1 MLPEITLK
9 RRIAVKGLNVLK
21 IPDEEEKN
29 MKEDI
34 REDIKAFYG
43 GIAKTVTNS
52 GSGSCCNASCCGDSL
67 KDTKLFEYE
76 GDFLNGLPEEAV
88 NASLGCANPLSFA
101 NLQPGETVLD
111 LGSGGGID
119 VLISSRLVGQTGKVY
134 GLDMTDDMLALANH
148 NLLKSGVKNVE
159 FLKGYIE
166 EIPLSDEQV
175 DVVTSNCVINLSEDK
190 EKVLEEAYRVLKPG
204 GRLAVADIIEMK
216 DVSDGVKEN
225 LKLWLGCIAGALT
238 VEKYQRY
245 LKRAG
250 FKSIEVEPVTHY
262 TKELIRDLTTDMN
275 LGDLYAQMDEDEL
288 DGAFAAAYIKAV
300 K

>member
-1 MLPEITLK
+1 
-9 RRIAVKGLNVLK
+9 
-21 IPDEEEKN
+21 
-29 MKEDI
+29 MKDDI
-34 REDIKAFYG
+34 REDIKTFYG

-52 GSGSCCNASCCGDSL
+52 GSGSCCTGSCCGDGL
-67 KDTKLFEYE
+67 KDTKLFEYD

-148 NLLKSGVKNVE
+148 NRLISGVKNVE

-166 EIPLSDEQV
+166 DIPLPDEQV

-190 EKVLEEAYRVLKPG
+190 EKVLEEAYRVLKR

-216 DVSDGVKEN
+216 EVSDGVKEN

-250 FKSIEVEPVTHY
+250 FKSIEVEPVTRY
-262 TKELIRDLTTDMN
+262 TKELIRDLTKDMN
-275 LGDLYAQMDEDEL
+275 LGDLYAQMDGDEL